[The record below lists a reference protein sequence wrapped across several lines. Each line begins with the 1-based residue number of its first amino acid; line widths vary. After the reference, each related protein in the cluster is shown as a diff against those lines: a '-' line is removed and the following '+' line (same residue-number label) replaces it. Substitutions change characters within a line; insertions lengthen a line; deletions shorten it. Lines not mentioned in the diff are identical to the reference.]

1 LLILFN
7 LANNLKVKLGS
18 SNEKRREIS
27 EISNKILSPNQIL
40 SGLNTVVSKTSL
52 TSLNNFS
59 PPPLPPPISGFNSYP
74 PPPPNDG
81 LLDSSKIIEGNIYK
95 KYNF

>member
-1 LLILFN
+1 M
-7 LANNLKVKLGS
+7 KVKLGS
-18 SNEKRREIS
+18 SNEKRREIN

-59 PPPLPPPISGFNSYP
+59 PPPLPPPISGFNSSLP
-74 PPPPNDG
+74 PPPING
-81 LLDSSKIIEGNIYK
+81 LSDSLKKFEGNIFK